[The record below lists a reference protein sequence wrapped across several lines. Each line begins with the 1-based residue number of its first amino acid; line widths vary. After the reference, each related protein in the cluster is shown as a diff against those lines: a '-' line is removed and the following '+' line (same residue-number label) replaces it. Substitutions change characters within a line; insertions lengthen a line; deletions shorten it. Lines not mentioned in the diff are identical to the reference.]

1 MPLSRR
7 HFLAGAGLTGGTLL
21 ANVSVP
27 AVARAPLVNAA
38 TLGALRRNVGSVQ
51 VTALLDGYIDLGS
64 ELVIGLAEAD
74 AERLAEASFQ
84 KPGPRRAPVNAYL
97 INLGDRLV
105 LVDAGTSD
113 SMGPSLGRLPAAIE
127 AAGVSPDQ
135 IDTLLITHMHPDHI
149 NGVLTPAG
157 QALFPNAE
165 LVVTAADYAFWHDD
179 ANMNQAPDGARPF
192 FIGARQAAAAYAN
205 RVRQVGGEGEAVGAI
220 RTVPLPGHTPGHAG
234 FIVESDGEALFIWG
248 DVVHMATYQFARPD
262 WSIAFDVDSKLA
274 AETRKRTLDR
284 VAADRM
290 LIAGMHLPFPGIGHV
305 ARDGDAYRFVP
316 DEWPYAL

>member
-1 MPLSRR
+1 MTLSRR
-7 HFLAGAGLTGGTLL
+7 HFLASAGLAGGALL
-21 ANVSVP
+21 ADASAP
-27 AVARAPLVNAA
+27 ALARAPLAHA
-38 TLGALRRNVGSVQ
+38 PTLGALRRKVGSIE
-51 VTALLDGYIDLGS
+51 VTALLDGYIDIGS

-97 INLGDRLV
+97 VNLGDRLV

-157 QALFPNAE
+157 QALFANAE
-165 LVVTAADYAFWHDD
+165 LVVTATDYAFWHDD
-179 ANMNQAPDGARPF
+179 ANMNQAPDEAKPF
-192 FIGARQAAAAYAN
+192 FIGARKAAAAYAD
-205 RVRQVGGEGEAVGAI
+205 RLRQVDGEREALGSI

>member
-1 MPLSRR
+1 MTLSRR
-7 HFLAGAGLTGGTLL
+7 HFLAGAGLAGGTLL

-27 AVARAPLVNAA
+27 ALARAPLIDAA

-51 VTALLDGYIDLGS
+51 VTALLDGYIDIGS

-74 AERLAEASFQ
+74 AERLARASFQ
-84 KPGPRRAPVNAYL
+84 KSGPRRAPVNAYL
-97 INLGDRLV
+97 VNLGDRLV

-157 QALFPNAE
+157 EALFPNAE
-165 LVVTAADYAFWHDD
+165 LVVTATDYAFWHDD
-179 ANMNQAPDGARPF
+179 ANMNQAPDEAKPFFVGAR
-192 FIGARQAAAAYAN
+192 RAAAAYAD
-205 RVRQVGGEGEAVGAI
+205 RLRQVDGEGEVVGAI

-234 FIVESDGEALFIWG
+234 FTIESDGEALFIWG
-248 DVVHMATYQFARPD
+248 DVVHMAAYQFARPD

-284 VAADRM
+284 VVADRI
-290 LIAGMHLPFPGIGHV
+290 LIAGMHLPFPGFGHV
-305 ARDGDAYRFVP
+305 ARDGQAYRFVP
-316 DEWPYAL
+316 AEWAYEL

>member
-27 AVARAPLVNAA
+27 AVARAPLVDAA

-51 VTALLDGYIDLGS
+51 VTALLDGYIDIGS

-157 QALFPNAE
+157 QAQFPNAE
-165 LVVTAADYAFWHDD
+165 LVVTATDYAFWHDD
-179 ANMNQAPDGARPF
+179 ANMNQAPDEAKPF
-192 FIGARQAAAAYAN
+192 FIGARKAAAAYAD
-205 RVRQVGGEGEAVGAI
+205 RLRQVDGEREALGSI

-248 DVVHMATYQFARPD
+248 DVVHMAIYQFARPD

>member
-21 ANVSVP
+21 ANAPIP
-27 AVARAPLVNAA
+27 ALARAPLADA
-38 TLGALRRNVGSVQ
+38 PTLGALRRKVGSVE
-51 VTALLDGYIDLGS
+51 VTALLDGYVDIGSDLFIGRID
-64 ELVIGLAEAD
+64 AE

-84 KPGPRRAPVNAYL
+84 EPGPRRAPVNAYL
-97 INLGDRLV
+97 VNLGDRLV

-113 SMGPSLGRLPAAIE
+113 SMGPTLGRLPAAME
-127 AAGVSPDQ
+127 AAGVAPDL

-149 NGVLTPAG
+149 NGVLTAG
-157 QALFPNAE
+157 EALFPNAE
-165 LVVTAADYAFWHDD
+165 LVVTATDYAFWHDD
-179 ANMNQAPDGARPF
+179 ANMNQAPDEAKPF
-192 FIGARQAAAAYAN
+192 FIGARKAAAAYGD
-205 RVRQVGGEGEAVGAI
+205 RVRQVDGEGEAVGSI

-248 DVVHMATYQFARPD
+248 DVVHIATYQFARPD

-274 AETRKRTLDR
+274 AETRKRTFDR

-290 LIAGMHLPFPGIGHV
+290 LIAGMHLPFPGFGHV
-305 ARDGDAYRFVP
+305 ARDGETYRFVP
-316 DEWPYAL
+316 DEWPYRL

>member
-1 MPLSRR
+1 MTLSRR
-7 HFLAGAGLTGGTLL
+7 HFLAGAGLAGGTLL

-27 AVARAPLVNAA
+27 ALARAPLVDAA
-38 TLGALRRNVGSVQ
+38 TLGALRRKVGSVQ
-51 VTALLDGYIDLGS
+51 VTALLDGYIDIAS

-74 AERLAEASFQ
+74 AERLARASFQ
-84 KPGPRRAPVNAYL
+84 KSGPRRTPVNAYL
-97 INLGDRLV
+97 VNLGDRLV

-157 QALFPNAE
+157 EALFPNAE
-165 LVVTAADYAFWHDD
+165 LVVTATDYAFWHDD
-179 ANMNQAPDGARPF
+179 ANMNQAPDEARPF
-192 FIGARQAAAAYAN
+192 FVGARRAAAAYAD
-205 RVRQVGGEGEAVGAI
+205 RLRQVDGEGEVVGAI

-234 FIVESDGEALFIWG
+234 FTIESDGEALFIWG
-248 DVVHMATYQFARPD
+248 DVVHMAAYQFARPD

-290 LIAGMHLPFPGIGHV
+290 LIAGMHLPFPGFGHV
-305 ARDGDAYRFVP
+305 ARDGQAYRFVP
-316 DEWPYAL
+316 AEWAYEL